1 MSLAENSNFVK
12 QSGPISPSD
21 EETPAHDVEKTLTSK
36 IVAVHVVYR
45 SVEEHIHWFGQ
56 ITSHQ
61 PGILEELLI
70 DSQKGPQI
78 CSDMVGLQLIYI
90 VLMMYSSYFGLPFT
104 FITALFITFLFLFI
118 ELAFKSPTSSFDP
131 PRI

>member
-1 MSLAENSNFVK
+1 MSLAENSSFVK
-12 QSGPISPSD
+12 QSGHISPFD
-21 EETPAHDVEKTLTSK
+21 EDAPADDGQKTLTSK
-36 IVAVHVVYR
+36 IVAVHVVYH

-78 CSDMVGLQLIYI
+78 CSDMVGL
-90 VLMMYSSYFGLPFT
+90 
-104 FITALFITFLFLFI
+104 
-118 ELAFKSPTSSFDP
+118 
-131 PRI
+131 